1 MGQHVV
7 TIEEN
12 KTLEENQLTSVRGIL
27 RLDSDSIKQVMMND
41 GFLIAVLN
49 RCTIT
54 DNTGTVP

>member
-1 MGQHVV
+1 MV

-12 KTLEENQLTSVRGIL
+12 KTLEENQLTYVRGIL
-27 RLDSDSIKQVMMND
+27 RLASDSIKQVMMND
-41 GFLIAVLN
+41 GFLIAELN